1 MELLNSFGL
10 HEIHGSTSSS
20 GGPEDSNHEE
30 EEEEEEEE
38 EAPTATSIKTLSCMR
53 LGKHK
58 GKLKQNVIVSH

>member
-20 GGPEDSNHEE
+20 GGPEDSNH
-30 EEEEEEEE
+30 EEEEE

>member
-20 GGPEDSNHEE
+20 GGLEDSNH
-30 EEEEEEEE
+30 EEEEEEE

-58 GKLKQNVIVSH
+58 S

>member
-20 GGPEDSNHEE
+20 GGPEDSNH
-30 EEEEEEEE
+30 EEEEEE

>member
-30 EEEEEEEE
+30 EE
-38 EAPTATSIKTLSCMR
+38 APTATSIKTLSCMR

-58 GKLKQNVIVSH
+58 S

>member
-30 EEEEEEEE
+30 EEEEE
-38 EAPTATSIKTLSCMR
+38 APTATSIKTLSCMK

-58 GKLKQNVIVSH
+58 S

>member
-20 GGPEDSNHEE
+20 GGLEDSNHE

-38 EAPTATSIKTLSCMR
+38 EAPTATSIKMLSCMR

-58 GKLKQNVIVSH
+58 S